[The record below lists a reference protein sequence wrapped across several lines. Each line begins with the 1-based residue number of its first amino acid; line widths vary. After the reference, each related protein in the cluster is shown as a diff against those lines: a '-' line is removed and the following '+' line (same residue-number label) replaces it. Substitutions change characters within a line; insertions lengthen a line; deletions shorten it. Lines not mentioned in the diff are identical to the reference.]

1 VADVLVVDDDLDM
14 AELVKLLLEGEGHQ
28 VRLAANGQDGLRE
41 LAIALPDLVLLDIE
55 MPVLDGPAM
64 AYRMFVQDLGMDLIP
79 IVVSSGAA
87 FAAGVAR
94 EIGTPYGLFKPYGEA
109 ALVRMVNKALAERI
123 APVPKFKVAA
133 F

>member
-1 VADVLVVDDDLDM
+1 M

-28 VRLAANGQDGLRE
+28 VRLAANGRDGLNE
-41 LAIALPDLVLLDIE
+41 LAVALPDLVLLDIE

-64 AYRMFVQDLGMDLIP
+64 AYRMFVHDLGMDLIP

-94 EIGTPYGLFKPYGEA
+94 EIGTPYALFKPYGEA
-109 ALVRMVNKALAERI
+109 ALVRMVNK
-123 APVPKFKVAA
+123 
-133 F
+133 